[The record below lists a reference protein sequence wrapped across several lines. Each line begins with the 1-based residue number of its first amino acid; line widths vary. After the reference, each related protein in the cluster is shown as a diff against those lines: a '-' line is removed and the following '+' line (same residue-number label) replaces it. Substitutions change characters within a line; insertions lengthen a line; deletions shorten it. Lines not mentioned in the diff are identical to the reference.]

1 MKATQQV
8 ECNTAEGFSTMEEI
22 VDNRPTCNDIFW
34 DEEGWPDSLPLY
46 INVKETEGS
55 ITQ

>member
-1 MKATQQV
+1 
-8 ECNTAEGFSTMEEI
+8 MEEI

-46 INVKETEGS
+46 INVEETEGNV
-55 ITQ
+55 TQRIEKQRETC